1 MDISTFNV
9 SSLDNNNAMDNAYH
23 YSLHNN
29 LLSSVSTPRHTTQ
42 VPSVFTKEITPPVKS
57 SNQKSSGR
65 CWIFA
70 ALNMLRRSLIEE
82 KKLPES
88 FEFSQSYVFF
98 YDKLER
104 MNYNLKLVEDMG
116 AQNREWDDRV
126 VNHILKEPFG
136 DGGQWV
142 MFTNIANKYGIVPKD
157 AYPESTHSS
166 KSAGVNM
173 VLSRMFRTFVKD
185 FYNNQ
190 DYSRK
195 KCLEKTYEVLVRFFG
210 EPPKNFV
217 WNYKSGKNVETFNGT
232 PHNFMTE
239 FCNINFNDYVSL
251 THDPRNEYNRLYGVE
266 HLGNVEGGD
275 DVKYL
280 NVNINRMV
288 ELTKRA
294 IDDNIPVWFGS
305 DVGQFFNSKLAIL
318 DENSFDYNGYLG
330 LNDTMNK
337 KERILFGESLMTHA
351 MVYSGYNIDPYGSIN
366 YWKIENSWGTEGPY
380 GGSLICSDRWF
391 REYTYQLIVPK
402 KYITESE
409 CNVWNGDIS
418 HSFPIWD
425 PMGSLAN

>member
-29 LLSSVSTPRHTTQ
+29 LLSSVSTPRRATQ
-42 VPSVFTKEITPPVKS
+42 IPSVFTKEITPPVKS

-142 MFTNIANKYGIVPKD
+142 MFTNIANKYGLVPKD

-280 NVNINRMV
+280 NVNIDRMV

-294 IDDNIPVWFGS
+294 IDDNVPVWFGS

-351 MVYSGYNIDPYGSIN
+351 MVYSGYNTDPYGSIN

-402 KYITESE
+402 KYITETE
-409 CNVWNGDIS
+409 CSVWNGDIS

-425 PMGSLAN
+425 PMGSLA

>member
-1 MDISTFNV
+1 MNISTFNV
-9 SSLDNNNAMDNAYH
+9 EPRVNN

-29 LLSSVSTPRHTTQ
+29 LLSSVSTSRNVNQ
-42 VPSVFTKEITPPVKS
+42 VPNILTKEITPSVKS

-70 ALNMLRRSLIEE
+70 ALNMLRRDLMEE

-88 FEFSQSYVFF
+88 FEFSQSFLFF

-116 AQNREWDDRV
+116 EQNREWDDRV
-126 VNHILKEPFG
+126 VNHVLKEPFG

-142 MFTNIANKYGIVPKD
+142 MFTNVANKYGLVPKD

-166 KSAGVNM
+166 NSRGVNM
-173 VLSRMFRTFVKD
+173 VLSRMFRTFVKN
-185 FYNNQ
+185 FYSNRNNYNRQ
-190 DYSRK
+190 Q
-195 KCLEKTYEVLVRFFG
+195 CLQKTYEVLVRFFG

-217 WNYKSGKNVETFNGT
+217 WNYKSSKNVETFNGT
-232 PHNFMTE
+232 PQQFMRE
-239 FCNINFNDYVSL
+239 FCKIDFSNYVSL
-251 THDPRNEYNRLYGVE
+251 THDPRNEYNCLYGVE

-280 NVNINRMV
+280 NVNVDRMV

-294 IDDNIPVWFGS
+294 IDDNVPVWFGS

-318 DENSFDYNGYLG
+318 DEKTFDYVGYLG
-330 LNDTMNK
+330 LDDSMNK

-351 MVYSGYNIDPYGSIN
+351 MVYTGYNTDPYGSVN
-366 YWKIENSWGTEGPY
+366 YWKIENSWGTDGPY

-391 REYTYQLIVPK
+391 REYTYQLIIPK
-402 KYITESE
+402 KYITEE
-409 CNVWNGDIS
+409 ELNVWNGNINN
-418 HSFPIWD
+418 SFPIWD
-425 PMGSLAN
+425 PMGSLALK